1 MAASYS
7 SNQMKKLITNIE
19 TSRTSISAKKN
30 VQNNFYALKQ
40 TFAELDSGIKGQ
52 TVHIKELNIE

>member
-1 MAASYS
+1 MATNYS

-30 VQNNFYALKQ
+30 VHNNFSALKE

-52 TVHIKELNIE
+52 SVYIKELNIG